1 MIIFFNQLLLSETM
15 IGGEFNNASARGA
28 RCSGTNLNEELFS
41 ILGALI
47 SWS

>member
-1 MIIFFNQLLLSETM
+1 MFIFFKQLLLSETM
-15 IGGEFNNASARGA
+15 IGGEFNNASA